1 MNLPRALLAACGL
14 AGLLLLR
21 RPVNYS
27 LADKVVVITG
37 GSRGL
42 GLAMGREFSRN
53 RARIALLARDRQ
65 ELERAATDLRSPGA
79 DVTTWTCDVQHDQE
93 VEETISAIGR
103 EYRPY
108 RYPRQQRGNHAGGT
122 ARPHG

>member
-1 MNLPRALLAACGL
+1 MKLPGALLAACGL

-42 GLAMGREFSRN
+42 GLALAREFSRHG
-53 RARIALLARDRQ
+53 AKVALLARDRE
-65 ELERAATDLRSPGA
+65 ELERAATDLRSLRRRGDNL
-79 DVTTWTCDVQHDQE
+79 DVRR
-93 VEETISAIGR
+93 A
-103 EYRPY
+103 
-108 RYPRQQRGNHAGGT
+108 
-122 ARPHG
+122 ARPRRGGDYLGDRA